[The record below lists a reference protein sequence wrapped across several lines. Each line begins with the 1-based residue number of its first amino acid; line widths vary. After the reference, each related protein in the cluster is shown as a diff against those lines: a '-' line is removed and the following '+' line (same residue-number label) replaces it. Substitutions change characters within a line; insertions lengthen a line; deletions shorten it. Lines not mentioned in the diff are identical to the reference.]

1 IKTIAQKEDLA
12 PSVVTE
18 FSYTVYD
25 ADDGI
30 QIHHIQGESHESPMI
45 GNVVEDL
52 EGIVTYK
59 YDIRGANYFHMQTP
73 EEEYDGNPKTSE
85 GIVIYTG
92 QAEDIEIGDLVEV
105 TGTVDEYFIDGYN
118 DREETDLPVT
128 QINARDDRGGEIHV
142 KETDVELPEPVK
154 ITSSDIPDEIIGE
167 DGFDVFEPENYS
179 IDFWESM
186 EGMRVEVAPSK
197 AVAPQEHGDLVVVT
211 EEYET
216 DTINGGIR
224 LTEDGQNAQMIH
236 FKLQP
241 NGPARDFA
249 VKTGD
254 QFLEE
259 VTGVV
264 NYGFNNYKIYSDL
277 EDLEVAFEEGDTQPE
292 TTSIVKD
299 DDKLTVAAYNVENF
313 SANSSSNETPDEK
326 AENIARAFVQDMES
340 PDIVGVIEV
349 QDNNGQNQGPNDAD
363 ASESYM
369 RLIDEIER
377 AGGPTYDYVNI
388 NPEYNQ

>member
-1 IKTIAQKEDLA
+1 RRRHTRSKRDWSSDVCSSDL
-12 PSVVTE
+12 
-18 FSYTVYD
+18 
-25 ADDGI
+25 
-30 QIHHIQGESHESPMI
+30 
-45 GNVVEDL
+45 
-52 EGIVTYK
+52 
-59 YDIRGANYFHMQTP
+59 
-73 EEEYDGNPKTSE
+73 
-85 GIVIYTG
+85 
-92 QAEDIEIGDLVEV
+92 IEIGDLVEV

-118 DREETDLPVT
+118 DREETDLSVT

-154 ITSSDIPDEIIGE
+154 IISSDIPDEIIGE

-254 QFLEE
+254 QF
-259 VTGVV
+259 
-264 NYGFNNYKIYSDL
+264 
-277 EDLEVAFEEGDTQPE
+277 P
-292 TTSIVKD
+292 
-299 DDKLTVAAYNVENF
+299 
-313 SANSSSNETPDEK
+313 
-326 AENIARAFVQDMES
+326 
-340 PDIVGVIEV
+340 
-349 QDNNGQNQGPNDAD
+349 
-363 ASESYM
+363 
-369 RLIDEIER
+369 
-377 AGGPTYDYVNI
+377 
-388 NPEYNQ
+388 